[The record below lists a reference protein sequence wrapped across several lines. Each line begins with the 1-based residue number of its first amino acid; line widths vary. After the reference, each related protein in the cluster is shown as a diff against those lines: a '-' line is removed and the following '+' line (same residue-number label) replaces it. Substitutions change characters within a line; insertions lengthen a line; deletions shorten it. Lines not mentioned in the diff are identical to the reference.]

1 VSLNVTVSD
10 KSVQRLKEFAKGN
23 ETFQKTYFKNNEVAL
38 LSLVKEGQNPRALFI
53 GCSDSRVI
61 PDLIVQ
67 TRPGDLF
74 VVRNVGNFVAPYKL
88 DEDFH
93 STAAAIEYA
102 VGVLN
107 VSEIIICGHSHCGA
121 IEALYNPTCDR
132 SMVHTAKWLTL
143 GEKAKSMALLA
154 LGTGVDKA
162 TLLRATEHLSIV
174 TQIENLLTYP
184 YVRQLVETENLFIH
198 GWYYDIETG
207 AIEYYDPDSYQFR
220 PLNTLGDEKSP
231 V

>member
-1 VSLNVTVSD
+1 MSLSINASD
-10 KSVQRLKEFAKGN
+10 QSALRLKEFADGN
-23 ETFQKTYFKNNEVAL
+23 ETFQQTYFKKHEKQL

-61 PDLIVQ
+61 PDLIIQ
-67 TRPGDLF
+67 SNPGDLF
-74 VVRNVGNFVAPYKL
+74 VVRNVGNFVAPYKP

-93 STAAAIEYA
+93 STAAGIEYA
-102 VGVLN
+102 VGVLE

-121 IEALYNPTCDR
+121 IEALFKTTCDTG
-132 SMVHTAKWLTL
+132 MVHTAKWLTL

-154 LGTGVDKA
+154 LGNNASKEQ
-162 TLLRATEHLSIV
+162 LYRATEHLSIV

-184 YVRQLVETENLFIH
+184 YVKKLVEEDKLFIH

-220 PLNTLGDEKSP
+220 PLSELGD
-231 V
+231 

>member
-1 VSLNVTVSD
+1 VSLS
-10 KSVQRLKEFAKGN
+10 KSASHQSAELLKEFVVGN
-23 ETFQKTYFKNNEVAL
+23 ETFQQTYFKKHEAQL

-61 PDLIVQ
+61 PDLIIQ
-67 TRPGDLF
+67 SNPGDLF
-74 VVRNVGNFVAPYKL
+74 VIRNVGNFVAPYKP

-93 STAAAIEYA
+93 STAAGIEYA
-102 VGVLN
+102 VGVLE

-121 IEALYNPTCDR
+121 IEALYKSSCDT

-143 GEKAKSMALLA
+143 GEKAKTMAMLA
-154 LGTGVDKA
+154 LGESADK
-162 TLLRATEHLSIV
+162 TELLRATEYLSIV

-184 YVRQLVETENLFIH
+184 YVKKLVEDDKLFIH

-207 AIEYYDPDSYQFR
+207 GIEYYDPDSYQFR
-220 PLNTLGDEKSP
+220 PLSDLAD
-231 V
+231 

>member
-1 VSLNVTVSD
+1 MSLNSKASD
-10 KSVQRLKEFAKGN
+10 LSIQRLREFAEGN
-23 ETFQKTYFKNNEVAL
+23 ETFQQTYFKKNEEHL
-38 LSLVKEGQNPRALFI
+38 LKLVKEGQNPKTLFI

-67 TRPGDLF
+67 SRPGDLF
-74 VVRNVGNFVAPYKL
+74 VVRNVGNFVAPYKP

-121 IEALYNPTCDR
+121 IEALYKNSCQTT
-132 SMVHTAKWLTL
+132 MVHTAKWLTL
-143 GEKAKSMALLA
+143 GEKAKSMALVA
-154 LGTGVDKA
+154 LGENA
-162 TLLRATEHLSIV
+162 PQQELLRATEHFSIV

-184 YVRQLVETENLFIH
+184 YVKNLVNHDKLFIH

-207 AIEYYDPDSYQFR
+207 AIEYYDPDTYQFR
-220 PLNTLGDEKSP
+220 PLSELGE
-231 V
+231 

>member
-1 VSLNVTVSD
+1 MSLSRNSSD
-10 KSVQRLKEFAKGN
+10 KSAQLLQEFVKGN
-23 ETFQKTYFKNNEVAL
+23 ETFQQTYFKKHEKQL
-38 LSLVKEGQNPRALFI
+38 LNLVQNGQTPRALFI

-67 TRPGDLF
+67 THPGDLF
-74 VVRNVGNFVAPYKL
+74 VVRNVGNFVAPYKP

-93 STAAAIEYA
+93 STAAGIEYA
-102 VGVLN
+102 VAILE

-121 IEALYNPTCDR
+121 IEALYNPTCNM

-143 GEKAKSMALLA
+143 GEKAKSMAMIA
-154 LGTGVDKA
+154 LGENA
-162 TLLRATEHLSIV
+162 PREELLRATEQLSVV

-184 YVRQLVETENLFIH
+184 YVKKLAEEEKLFIH

-207 AIEYYDPDSYQFR
+207 AIEYYDPELFQFR
-220 PLNTLGDEKSP
+220 PLSELGE
-231 V
+231 

>member
-1 VSLNVTVSD
+1 MSLSLNSSD
-10 KSVQRLKEFAKGN
+10 KSAQLLQEFVKGN
-23 ETFQKTYFKNNEVAL
+23 ETFQQTYFKKHEEQL
-38 LSLVKEGQNPRALFI
+38 LNLVQNGQNPRALFI

-74 VVRNVGNFVAPYKL
+74 VIRNVGNFVAPYKP

-93 STAAAIEYA
+93 STAAGIEYA
-102 VGVLN
+102 VAVLE

-121 IEALYNPTCDR
+121 IEALYTPTCDTT
-132 SMVHTAKWLTL
+132 MVHTAKWLTL
-143 GEKAKSMALLA
+143 GEKAKSMAMIA
-154 LGTGVDKA
+154 LGENA
-162 TLLRATEHLSIV
+162 PREELLRATEQLSVV

-184 YVRQLVETENLFIH
+184 YVKKLAEEEKLFIH

-207 AIEYYDPDSYQFR
+207 AIEYYDPEIFQFR
-220 PLNTLGDEKSP
+220 PLSELGE
-231 V
+231 

>member
-1 VSLNVTVSD
+1 MSLSQNS
-10 KSVQRLKEFAKGN
+10 SSQASQRLKIFADGN
-23 ETFQKTYFKNNEVAL
+23 DTFQKTYFKKHEAQL
-38 LSLVKEGQNPRALFI
+38 LNLVKNGQNPRALFI

-67 TRPGDLF
+67 SNPGDLF
-74 VVRNVGNFVAPYKL
+74 VIRNVGNFVAPYKP

-93 STAAAIEYA
+93 STAAGIEYA
-102 VGVLN
+102 VGVLQ

-121 IEALYNPTCDR
+121 IAALYQSSCDT

-143 GEKAKSMALLA
+143 GEKAKSMAMVA
-154 LGTGVDKA
+154 LGENTPNEE
-162 TLLRATEHLSIV
+162 LLRATEHLSIV

-184 YVRQLVETENLFIH
+184 YVKKLVDDDKLFIH

-207 AIEYYDPDSYQFR
+207 GIEYYDPDSYQFR
-220 PLNTLGDEKSP
+220 PLSDASE
-231 V
+231 

>member
-1 VSLNVTVSD
+1 MSLSASASD
-10 KSVQRLKEFAKGN
+10 LSTQRLKEFADGN
-23 ETFQKTYFKNNEVAL
+23 ETFQQTYFKKHEAQL
-38 LSLVKEGQNPRALFI
+38 LTLVKEGQNPRALFI

-67 TRPGDLF
+67 SNPGDLF
-74 VVRNVGNFVAPYKL
+74 VIRNVGNFVAPYKP

-93 STAAAIEYA
+93 STAAGIEYA
-102 VGVLN
+102 VNVLE

-121 IEALYNPTCDR
+121 IEALYKNSCDT

-143 GEKAKSMALLA
+143 GEKAKKMALLA
-154 LGTGVDKA
+154 LGEQAKKED
-162 TLLRATEHLSIV
+162 LLRATEHLSIV

-184 YVRQLVETENLFIH
+184 YVKKLVNEDKLFIH

-207 AIEYYDPDSYQFR
+207 GIEYYDPDSYQFR
-220 PLNTLGDEKSP
+220 PLSELGE
-231 V
+231 

>member
-1 VSLNVTVSD
+1 MSLS
-10 KSVQRLKEFAKGN
+10 KSASHQSAELLKEFVVGN
-23 ETFQKTYFKNNEVAL
+23 ETFQQTYFKKHEAQL

-61 PDLIVQ
+61 PDLIIQ
-67 TRPGDLF
+67 SNPGDLF
-74 VVRNVGNFVAPYKL
+74 VIRNVGNFVAPYKP

-93 STAAAIEYA
+93 STAAGIEYA
-102 VGVLN
+102 VGVLE

-121 IEALYNPTCDR
+121 IEALYKSSCDT

-143 GEKAKSMALLA
+143 GEKAKTMAMLA
-154 LGTGVDKA
+154 LGESADK
-162 TLLRATEHLSIV
+162 TELLRATEYLSIV

-184 YVRQLVETENLFIH
+184 YVKKLVEEDKLFIH

-207 AIEYYDPDSYQFR
+207 GIEYYDPDSYQFR
-220 PLNTLGDEKSP
+220 PLSDLAD
-231 V
+231 

>member
-1 VSLNVTVSD
+1 MSLSKNASD
-10 KSVQRLKEFAKGN
+10 QSAELLKEFVAGN
-23 ETFQKTYFKNNEVAL
+23 ETFQKTYFKKHETQL

-61 PDLIVQ
+61 PDLIIQ
-67 TRPGDLF
+67 SNPGDLF
-74 VVRNVGNFVAPYKL
+74 VIRNVGNFVAPYKP

-93 STAAAIEYA
+93 STAAGIEYA
-102 VGVLN
+102 VGVLE

-121 IEALYNPTCDR
+121 IEALYQPSRDP

-143 GEKAKSMALLA
+143 GEKAKSMAMLA
-154 LGTGVDKA
+154 LGINAPKNQ
-162 TLLRATEHLSIV
+162 LQRATEHLSIV

-184 YVRQLVETENLFIH
+184 YVKKRVEEEKLFIH

-207 AIEYYDPDSYQFR
+207 GIEYYDPDTYSFR
-220 PLNTLGDEKSP
+220 PLSELGD
-231 V
+231 

>member
-1 VSLNVTVSD
+1 VSLSKNAS
-10 KSVQRLKEFAKGN
+10 SHHAERLKEFVAGN
-23 ETFQKTYFKNNEVAL
+23 ETFQQTYFKNHEAQL
-38 LSLVKEGQNPRALFI
+38 LSLVREGQNPRALFI

-67 TRPGDLF
+67 SNPGDLF
-74 VVRNVGNFVAPYKL
+74 VIRNVGNFVAPYKP

-93 STAAAIEYA
+93 STAAGIEYA
-102 VGVLN
+102 VNVLG

-121 IEALYNPTCDR
+121 IESLYKTDFSP
-132 SMVHTAKWLTL
+132 SMIHTAKWLTL

-154 LGTGVDKA
+154 LGTNA
-162 TLLRATEHLSIV
+162 PHNEILRATEHLSIV

-184 YVRQLVETENLFIH
+184 YVKSKVEEEKLFIH

-207 AIEYYDPDSYQFR
+207 GIEYYDPDSYQFR
-220 PLNTLGDEKSP
+220 PLSELGE
-231 V
+231 

>member
-1 VSLNVTVSD
+1 MSKNASD
-10 KSVQRLKEFAKGN
+10 QSAELLKEFVAGN
-23 ETFQKTYFKNNEVAL
+23 ETFQKTYFKKHETQL

-61 PDLIVQ
+61 PDLIIQ
-67 TRPGDLF
+67 SNPGDLF
-74 VVRNVGNFVAPYKL
+74 VIRNVGNFVAPYKP

-93 STAAAIEYA
+93 STAAGIEYA
-102 VGVLN
+102 VGVLE

-121 IEALYNPTCDR
+121 IEALYQPSRDP

-143 GEKAKSMALLA
+143 GEKAKSMAMLA
-154 LGTGVDKA
+154 LGINAPKNQ
-162 TLLRATEHLSIV
+162 LQRATEHLSIV

-184 YVRQLVETENLFIH
+184 YVKKRVEEEKLFIH

-207 AIEYYDPDSYQFR
+207 GIEYYDPDTYSFR
-220 PLNTLGDEKSP
+220 PLSELGD
-231 V
+231 

>member
-1 VSLNVTVSD
+1 MSLSVTVSD
-10 KSVQRLKEFAKGN
+10 KSAQRLKEFAQGN
-23 ETFQKTYFKNNEVAL
+23 ETFQKTYFKKNEAEL
-38 LSLVKEGQNPRALFI
+38 LTLVKEGQNPRALFI

-74 VVRNVGNFVAPYKL
+74 VVRNVGNFVAPYKP

-102 VGVLN
+102 VGVLE

-121 IEALYNPTCDR
+121 IEALYNSPCE
-132 SMVHTAKWLTL
+132 SMIHTAKWLTL

-154 LGTGVDKA
+154 LGTGVEKG

-184 YVRQLVETENLFIH
+184 YVQKRVNEEKLFIH

-207 AIEYYDPDSYQFR
+207 AIEYYDPDTYQFR
-220 PLNTLGDEKSP
+220 PLSELGDDTSP

>member
-1 VSLNVTVSD
+1 MSLS
-10 KSVQRLKEFAKGN
+10 KSASHQSAELLKEFVAGN
-23 ETFQKTYFKNNEVAL
+23 ETFQQTYFKKHEAQL

-61 PDLIVQ
+61 PDLIIQ
-67 TRPGDLF
+67 SNPGDLF
-74 VVRNVGNFVAPYKL
+74 VIRNVGNFVAPYKP

-93 STAAAIEYA
+93 STAAGIEYA
-102 VGVLN
+102 VGVLE

-121 IEALYNPTCDR
+121 IEALYKSSCDT

-143 GEKAKSMALLA
+143 GEKAKTMAMLA
-154 LGTGVDKA
+154 LGENADK
-162 TLLRATEHLSIV
+162 TELLRATEYLSIV

-184 YVRQLVETENLFIH
+184 YVKKLVEDDKLFIH

-207 AIEYYDPDSYQFR
+207 GIEYYDPDSYQFR
-220 PLNTLGDEKSP
+220 PLSDLAD
-231 V
+231 